1 MGTHL
6 NLIGAGAAYA
16 SPSLSQYHVY
26 PVTVKTPLVS
36 SNTLESAVNYFLN
49 LMDNHHLNIQLMVLC

>member
-36 SNTLESAVNYFLN
+36 SNTWR
-49 LMDNHHLNIQLMVLC
+49 VLLIIS